1 MTAPAAFDWG
11 LLEPLGGAAAAASD
25 DAVLA
30 ALVDVERAL
39 VLAWGD
45 VSDDADEA
53 DDAARCASRGP
64 WPTPFA
70 STRSTP
76 TRCSPARA
84 RAACP

>member
-45 VSDDADEA
+45 VSERRPTMPTMPP
-53 DDAARCASRGP
+53 ARSRGP
-64 WPTPFA
+64 WPTPSA
-70 STRSTP
+70 SRRSTP

>member
-30 ALVDVERAL
+30 ALVEVERAL

-45 VSDDADEA
+45 VSDVSDGDEA
-53 DDAARCASRGP
+53 TFDEPRELDDAR
-64 WPTPFA
+64 
-70 STRSTP
+70 
-76 TRCSPARA
+76 
-84 RAACP
+84 